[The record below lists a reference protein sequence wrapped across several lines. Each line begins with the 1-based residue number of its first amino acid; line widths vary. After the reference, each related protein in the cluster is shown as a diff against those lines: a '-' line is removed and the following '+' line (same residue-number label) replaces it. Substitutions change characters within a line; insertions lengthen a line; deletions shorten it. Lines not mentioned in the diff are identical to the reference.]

1 MKAKIAVCTRAWLIV
16 SPTLLFQRARLAG
29 IALQR
34 VGMCVCV
41 SEGQTGAGSD
51 EQHDGAEELHR
62 QQAALDADESRATGD
77 IV

>member
-1 MKAKIAVCTRAWLIV
+1 
-16 SPTLLFQRARLAG
+16 
-29 IALQR
+29 
-34 VGMCVCV
+34 MCVCV
-41 SEGQTGAGSD
+41 SESQTGAGSD